1 MWAVT
6 VAALQHEYPQTG
18 YFIIRGRLL
27 SSVRS
32 LKLKVKYTQ
41 YRQQHLTT
49 QSNFLC
55 AVTFLDY
62 AARKQTDAY
71 GFIYLYLLRPTL
83 LQLLVLY
90 PTCAICSHLFSSVI
104 SCIKSTKWIRTI
116 SAHVRYLCEKW
127 FCYKSKEKY
136 SDTFQDVMSSTHR
149 ETIYVKCK

>member
-6 VAALQHEYPQTG
+6 VAAIQHEYPQTG
-18 YFIIRGRLL
+18 CFIIRGRLL

-32 LKLKVKYTQ
+32 LNLKVKYTQ

-49 QSNFLC
+49 QFNFLC

-62 AARKQTDAY
+62 AARKQTDTC

-90 PTCAICSHLFSSVI
+90 LTCAICSHFFSSVI
-104 SCIKSTKWIRTI
+104 SCIKCKKWIRTI
-116 SAHVRYLCEKW
+116 SVHVRYLCEKW
-127 FCYKSKEKY
+127 FCYKSKENIL
-136 SDTFQDVMSSTHR
+136 THFR
-149 ETIYVKCK
+149 MLWVPHTEKPFM